1 MLVYQRVTTPSALV
15 RSFAQPCSSNGDLRA
30 GTLPQFFNDAT
41 TFASETDGKK
51 SPKDPKVV
59 EEVNHPYIY
68 TYICIYMYIYVYV
81 YVCVYVCVY
90 IYTHIYTLF
99 LDIVCFIYQHIYIYT
114 HVCIHIA
121 HVWVYPVY
129 PTTREFR
136 RGFFRLG

>member
-68 TYICIYMYIYVYV
+68 IHMYIYVYI
-81 YVCVYVCVY
+81 CICICMCICMCIY
-90 IYTHIYTLF
+90 IYSYLY
-99 LDIVCFIYQHIYIYT
+99 IVLRYCVLYISTHIYIYT

>member
-68 TYICIYMYIYVYV
+68 IHTYVYICIYIYMYMYMYVYM
-81 YVCVYVCVY
+81 YVY
-90 IYTHIYTLF
+90 IYIL
-99 LDIVCFIYQHIYIYT
+99 IS
-114 HVCIHIA
+114 IHCS
-121 HVWVYPVY
+121 
-129 PTTREFR
+129 
-136 RGFFRLG
+136 

>member
-41 TFASETDGKK
+41 TCASETDGKK

-68 TYICIYMYIYVYV
+68 IHMYIYVYIYVYV

-99 LDIVCFIYQHIYIYT
+99 LDIVCFIYQHIYIYIYT
-114 HVCIHIA
+114 CMYTYRTCMGISGISHNS
-121 HVWVYPVY
+121 
-129 PTTREFR
+129 
-136 RGFFRLG
+136 